1 MSISSRV
8 RRLALLSP
16 LASRCRVKSVTNSC
30 SDRRERYF
38 DPHNPKWSRYEMDE
52 VNYHKAMESFAKA
65 YPHAFKMLEKI
76 RRDTPATIQ
85 SYKKSY
91 VKSLGNDRI
100 KRKKRSKRA

>member
-1 MSISSRV
+1 M
-8 RRLALLSP
+8 
-16 LASRCRVKSVTNSC
+16 KSVTNSC

-100 KRKKRSKRA
+100 KRKKRSKCA

>member
-1 MSISSRV
+1 
-8 RRLALLSP
+8 
-16 LASRCRVKSVTNSC
+16 
-30 SDRRERYF
+30 
-38 DPHNPKWSRYEMDE
+38 
-52 VNYHKAMESFAKA
+52 MESFAKT